1 MTKKIFFIFLML
13 VISACASPVVV
24 DPVTTSTPLPPTST
38 QSPAA
43 TETISLP
50 PTEIPPTAT
59 PDPALLNTDWMGW
72 IGHADESTESILVHL
87 AEGSLIVQP
96 QSEALAIEDISQE
109 GTTLAFHASGERAM
123 AFVGQ
128 WDGRFLTGDV
138 VQNEETAGFVL
149 MPMAEAGNLEDFA
162 GTYQFEEGD
171 ALTVHLSPSFHSGGL
186 DFFWE
191 GLTITNFRNGAI
203 RGLYPIGEDR
213 FLVGSG
219 RVIGYPFHNQI
230 TFTREGGQVTGLEWQ
245 AYDLVTGEF
254 AEGPSATRLTLPT
267 ETVTYTS
274 ADGVT
279 LTGLLTLPNT
289 PGPHPAIVI
298 SHGSE
303 RGERNDFFREEMRT
317 FFASQ
322 GIIALT
328 YDKRG
333 VGDSGGTYREAA
345 SEENLTLLAQD
356 VLAGVAYL
364 KARPEVEGSKIGVI
378 GSSQAGWVFPIAA
391 SQSADVAYFVLLSG
405 PVVSTGIEN
414 AYSTLTNDGE
424 SPSKYTPEEISQQ
437 LAERTPYG
445 FDPLPILATLNQPGL
460 WIFGGVDQSIPVPES
475 VNNLDQL
482 IAAGQENFTYAVFPL
497 LDHTLQVS
505 EQGLF
510 REIPYS
516 SGFGEGV
523 FTKTLAWV
531 REVILRP

>member
-1 MTKKIFFIFLML
+1 M
-13 VISACASPVVV
+13 
-24 DPVTTSTPLPPTST
+24 
-38 QSPAA
+38 
-43 TETISLP
+43 
-50 PTEIPPTAT
+50 
-59 PDPALLNTDWMGW
+59 
-72 IGHADESTESILVHL
+72 ESILVHL

-96 QSEALAIEDISQE
+96 QSEALAIEQISRE
-109 GTTLAFHASGERAM
+109 GNTLSFQVSGEREM
-123 AFVGQ
+123 AFMGQ
-128 WDGRFLTGDV
+128 WDGQYLTGDV
-138 VQNEETAGFVL
+138 VEKEETAGFVL

-162 GTYQFEEGD
+162 GTYLFEEGD
-171 ALTVHLSPSFHSGGL
+171 ALTVHLSPSFSSRGL

-191 GLTITNFRNGAI
+191 GLTITDFRNGAI

-219 RVIGYPFHNQI
+219 RVIGYPFYNQI

-279 LTGLLTLPNT
+279 LTGMLTLPNT

-303 RGERNDFFREEMRT
+303 RGERNDFFREQLRT

-364 KARPEVEGSKIGVI
+364 KSRPEVDGSKIGLI
-378 GSSQAGWVFPIAA
+378 GASQAGWVFPIAA
-391 SQSADVAYFVLLSG
+391 SQSEDVAFFVLLSG
-405 PVVSTGIEN
+405 PVVSTGIER
-414 AYSTLTNDGE
+414 AYSELTNNGE
-424 SPSKYTPEEISQQ
+424 APSQYTPEEISQQ
-437 LAERTPYG
+437 IAARTTYG
-445 FDPLPILATLNQPGL
+445 FDPLPILATLTQPGL
-460 WIFGGVDQSIPVPES
+460 WILGGVDQSIPIPES
-475 VNNLDQL
+475 VENLEAL
-482 IAAGQENFTYAVFPL
+482 IAAGQGNFSYQVFPS
-497 LDHTLQVS
+497 LDHSLQVS

-510 REIPYS
+510 REIPVS
-516 SGFGEGV
+516 TGFGEEV
-523 FTKTLAWV
+523 FTKILEWV
-531 REVILRP
+531 REVVQ